1 MVEVLQFLKDFE
13 AVIYF
18 LLGAGGIWYIYGFGR
33 AWQEMRSAVF
43 GLERDSAQRRL
54 NAAAVS
60 MFVLFAL
67 GLTVFVLVTF
77 VAPVIP
83 AGEIVPTQEIRLGET
98 PVGTLSVDGT
108 QEAGVAADPLATA
121 TPLPTV
127 AIAEDGCVPAQLVFS
142 APEAGSTIRGNVE
155 VTGTV
160 DIENFGFYKFEV
172 ARADEAL
179 WLTIQA
185 GRNPVIDNV
194 LVESWDTSRLPPGD
208 YVLQLIVT
216 NNAGEELPAC
226 RIPVRIDPPAEED
239 A

>member
-1 MVEVLQFLKDFE
+1 MVEVLQFLQDFE

-18 LLGAGGIWYIYGFGR
+18 LLGAGGIWYIYSFGR

-43 GLERDSAQRRL
+43 GLERDSSQRRL
-54 NAAAVS
+54 NSAAVS

-67 GLTVFVLVTF
+67 GLAVFVLVTF

-83 AGEIVPTQEIRLGET
+83 AGEIVPTQEIRLGEA

-108 QEAGVAADPLATA
+108 QEADVAVDSLATA
-121 TPLPTV
+121 TALPTV
-127 AIAEDGCVPAQLVFS
+127 AIGEEGCVPEQLVFS
-142 APEAGSTIRGNVE
+142 APEAGSTISGDVE

-160 DIENFGFYKFEV
+160 DIQNFGFYKFEV

-185 GRNPVIDNV
+185 GRNPVIDGI
-194 LVESWDTSRLPPGD
+194 LVENWDTTRLPPGD
-208 YVLQLIVT
+208 YVLQLVVT
-216 NNAGEELPAC
+216 DNAGEELPAC
-226 RIPVRIDPPAEED
+226 RIPVRIDAAVEE
-239 A
+239 

>member
-1 MVEVLQFLKDFE
+1 MVEVLQFLQDFE

-18 LLGAGGIWYIYGFGR
+18 VLGAGGIWYIYRFGR

-43 GLERDSAQRRL
+43 GLERDSAQRLL

-60 MFVLFAL
+60 LFVLFSL
-67 GLTVFVLVTF
+67 GLMVFVLVTF
-77 VAPVIP
+77 VAPIIP
-83 AGEIVPTQEIRLGET
+83 AGEIVPSQDIRLGET

-108 QEAGVAADPLATA
+108 ELSAVAVDSLVTA

-127 AIAEDGCVPAQLVFS
+127 AIGEAGCVPGQLMFS
-142 APEAGSTIRGNVE
+142 APEANSTIRGDVQ

-172 ARADEAL
+172 ARAEEAL

-185 GRNPVIDNV
+185 GRNPVFDDV
-194 LVESWDTSRLPPGD
+194 LVENWDSSRLPPGD
-208 YVLQLIVT
+208 YVLQLVVT
-216 NNAGEELPAC
+216 NNAGEEFPAC
-226 RIPVRIDPPAEED
+226 RIPVRIESPVEG
-239 A
+239 